1 MYPRLRIFAFGK
13 FSNPVSNSTDRM
25 NPGLAFDRHRLVMP
39 GQVRAGIPR
48 TGSGVPI
55 ATEKKTSIFIG
66 SVVGLQECL
75 DPLPQLGIAHA
86 FFAIQNFG
94 AFHGV
99 IVVGSLQENGLH
111 ALRVKRHADNWCLRI
126 IGVSSVFNENR
137 TDTCRLPSS
146 GILMNCV
153 RISDSRRILRH
164 GARERLDSRSLRS
177 PGFVGPYFFHV
188 SRTRGNLAKV
198 KSKTSSPVTVLMS
211 WCKLTTLTPVTS

>member
-1 MYPRLRIFAFGK
+1 
-13 FSNPVSNSTDRM
+13 M

-55 ATEKKTSIFIG
+55 ATEKKTSLFIG

-86 FFAIQNFG
+86 FFAIQDCG

-111 ALRVKRHADNWCLRI
+111 ALRFKRHADNWCLRI
-126 IGVSSVFNENR
+126 IGVSSEWHSVKLNTLGFKVLRRKTPAHRLIINNMISISLDPKPRVSEVYSTFYIR
-137 TDTCRLPSS
+137 TS
-146 GILMNCV
+146 GDPC
-153 RISDSRRILRH
+153 
-164 GARERLDSRSLRS
+164 
-177 PGFVGPYFFHV
+177 
-188 SRTRGNLAKV
+188 
-198 KSKTSSPVTVLMS
+198 
-211 WCKLTTLTPVTS
+211 

>member
-86 FFAIQNFG
+86 CFAIQDCG

-99 IVVGSLQENGLH
+99 IVLPWH
-111 ALRVKRHADNWCLRI
+111 RR
-126 IGVSSVFNENR
+126 SS
-137 TDTCRLPSS
+137 
-146 GILMNCV
+146 
-153 RISDSRRILRH
+153 
-164 GARERLDSRSLRS
+164 
-177 PGFVGPYFFHV
+177 Y
-188 SRTRGNLAKV
+188 
-198 KSKTSSPVTVLMS
+198 
-211 WCKLTTLTPVTS
+211 

>member
-48 TGSGVPI
+48 TGSGVSI

-75 DPLPQLGIAHA
+75 DPLPQLGIAHV
-86 FFAIQNFG
+86 FFAIQDCG

-137 TDTCRLPSS
+137 TDTCRLPYGAYPGCGCSS
-146 GILMNCV
+146 LVMIIAGILLVLAGIM
-153 RISDSRRILRH
+153 
-164 GARERLDSRSLRS
+164 
-177 PGFVGPYFFHV
+177 
-188 SRTRGNLAKV
+188 RGCN
-198 KSKTSSPVTVLMS
+198 M
-211 WCKLTTLTPVTS
+211 